1 MTTDA
6 TSANEPD
13 AANEGRSGLRD
24 ELIRTALHMVNTEG
38 VDAISVRE
46 VARRAG
52 VSSGA
57 PFRHFKDRNALLAAL
72 AEDGFLRLEASLG
85 ASLGS
90 LGTDPVERLKAI
102 GVTHAI
108 FAARHPA
115 HFRVMHHPALSL
127 ESYPRIAEIAQRQKS
142 NLRALVVQGQEQGL
156 LRNADPDLVVLTCVS
171 VVGGLARLFV
181 DGGLECPVDLATQPF
196 AEVDALARAVVEL
209 VGIGIVDP
217 ERREDYEKSVP
228 SAVRGRKR
236 RRKATVRLGKR
247 PARSPTER
255 R

>member
-1 MTTDA
+1 MTTGA
-6 TSANEPD
+6 TTTNDQDQAHD
-13 AANEGRSGLRD
+13 GRSGLRD
-24 ELIRTALHMVNTEG
+24 ELIRTALHMVTTEG

-72 AEDGFLRLEASLG
+72 AEDGFLRLEESLVAAMDASP
-85 ASLGS
+85 A
-90 LGTDPVERLKAI
+90 DPVEQLKI
-102 GVTHAI
+102 VGVNYAS

-115 HFRVMHHPALSL
+115 HFRVMHHPALAL
-127 ESYPRIAEIAQRQKS
+127 DSYPRIAEIAQRQKAR
-142 NLRALVVQGQEQGL
+142 LRALIVEGQAHGR
-156 LRNADPDLVVLTCVS
+156 LRNADPDLVVLLCVS

-196 AEVDALARAVVEL
+196 TEVDALARAVVEL

-217 ERREDYEKSVP
+217 AEREHYEKSIPV
-228 SAVRGRKR
+228 AVRGRKR
-236 RRKATVRLGKR
+236 RTTKTSR
-247 PARSPTER
+247 P
-255 R
+255 